1 MVHFED
7 KFVAFIDILGFK
19 NLVAAAEQGGSV
31 QVSDVLELLDKF
43 QASKEQAEIA
53 QHGPIACPASSRIA
67 PDVSFRATEVSDSL
81 ILSAELS
88 PAGVANLIGKAWGV
102 TVRLLHEGVLCRGYM
117 TRGVLFHAGHRFFGS
132 GYLRAYQHE
141 RHVAAF
147 RQGEDERGTP
157 FVELDPEIT
166 EYVRTSTD
174 ECVKKIYAHCVES
187 DGQYA
192 ALFPFRAL
200 EQSFVIGGIGAR
212 LVNYNRVRQGNVGL
226 RADMAAIKAQ
236 LWAAVDRTDARAVQK
251 VEHYVRALDQQLSGC
266 DRVDQVLD
274 MLGTHG
280 SAQRE

>member
-19 NLVAAAEQGGSV
+19 NLVAAAEQGASI
-31 QVSDVLELLDKF
+31 QLSDVLELLDKF

-53 QHGPIACPASSRIA
+53 KYGPIACPQSSRIA
-67 PDVSFRATEVSDSL
+67 PDLSFRATEVSDSL
-81 ILSAELS
+81 ILSAEVS

-102 TVRLLHEGVLCRGYM
+102 TVRFLQEGVLCRGYM
-117 TRGVLFHAGHRFFGS
+117 TRGALFHSGLRFLGS

-141 RHVAAF
+141 RRVAAF
-147 RQGEDERGTP
+147 GQGEDERGTP
-157 FVELDPEIT
+157 FVELDPAVT

-174 ECVKKIYAHCVES
+174 DCVKKIYARCVES

-212 LVNYNRVRQGNVGL
+212 LVDYSRVRQGNVGL
-226 RADMAAIKAQ
+226 RGDIAAIKAQ
-236 LWAAVDRTDARAVQK
+236 LWGAVDRTDARAVQK
-251 VEHYVRALDQQLSGC
+251 VEHYVRALDQQLRGC
-266 DRVDQVLD
+266 DHVDQVLD
-274 MLGTHG
+274 ILGTPG